1 MMHRLLRVI
10 AALVCFATITSA
22 TIAYGQ
28 VTTSLSG
35 TVTDTSGAV
44 LPGADVVAKADETGT
59 TFTAVTNERGLFTI
73 PAMPIGRY
81 TVTVSLQGFKTVA
94 LSDIRLS
101 TATAEQVNIK
111 LEIGALAE
119 TVTVKSGTEVVQ
131 TQTNTLGSTLTT
143 EQDHQASARHA
154 RHALGGG
161 SIPSW
166 GRHDDRPA
174 RIDHQRSAFGRYQHL
189 D

>member
-1 MMHRLLRVI
+1 MMHRLMRVI
-10 AALVCFATITSA
+10 APLVCFATITSA

-101 TATAEQVNIK
+101 TATAEQINIK

-131 TQTNTLGSTLTT
+131 TSSCSREGSL
-143 EQDHQASARHA
+143 SAHRFDSELFA
-154 RHALGGG
+154 
-161 SIPSW
+161 
-166 GRHDDRPA
+166 
-174 RIDHQRSAFGRYQHL
+174 
-189 D
+189 